1 MRKFLLILILTLSI
15 QLPVKSENIEIDNL
29 FGVKILDNIQMY
41 SKVENGKK
49 LDYLPGIITF
59 DDDVINIERNENFD
73 DYYLRTDL
81 KYKIQNIT
89 AKRTF
94 IDLESPYG
102 SIDMCKKDKIN
113 TVKLFSKLFN
123 IDFDKFKN
131 GYWIDPRQK
140 SLFEDSTIV
149 YENNGLSFELS
160 TYCGYFQYEDSVLSI
175 LFVSWVTDTYFK
187 NHVEGRWKKI
197 DKFDKEFI
205 KLYYAQDT

>member
-1 MRKFLLILILTLSI
+1 MKRLLLILILTLSVHT
-15 QLPVKSENIEIDNL
+15 LAKSENIEIDNL

-49 LDYLPGIITF
+49 FDFLPGIITF
-59 DDDVINIERNENFD
+59 DDDVIKIERNENFD

-81 KYKIQNIT
+81 NYKIHNIT
-89 AKRTF
+89 AKRAF
-94 IDLESPYG
+94 IDLDSPYA

-113 TVKLFSKLFN
+113 TVKLFSKIFD
-123 IDFDKFKN
+123 IDLNKFKN

-149 YENNGLSFELS
+149 YENNGISFELS
-160 TYCGYFQYEDSVLSI
+160 AYCGYFKYEDSLLSI
-175 LFVSWVTDTYFK
+175 LFVSWVTETYLK

-197 DKFDKEFI
+197 DKFDKDFI
-205 KLYYAQDT
+205 KLFYAQDS